1 MQVLCRQFRQYRSGV
16 SITDIAMDGTHTER
30 APDNN
35 SELTSSILKTIAM
48 LPANAAFSVCHISES
63 IANLYIR
70 KTEDG

>member
-1 MQVLCRQFRQYRSGV
+1 
-16 SITDIAMDGTHTER
+16 MDGTHTER